1 MFDASFWV
9 AVAFVAFC
17 AILAKFAYRRIID
30 ALDARAKTI
39 SDQLDDAVRLR
50 EEAQAL
56 LASYQRKQRDA
67 MQEAEDIIEHAKQEA
82 VRLAAEAETALEA
95 EVKRR
100 GELAQAKIAQAE
112 TQALKEVRDS
122 AVEISLRAAETLIKQ
137 NLDQPTADN
146 LVDDAIRELGKS
158 AH

>member
-1 MFDASFWV
+1 MFDAAFWV
-9 AVAFVAFC
+9 AIAFVAFC

-30 ALDARAKTI
+30 ALDARAQAI
-39 SDQLDDAVRLR
+39 SHQLDEAVRLR
-50 EEAQAL
+50 KEALAL

-67 MQEAEDIIEHAKQEA
+67 MQEAEDIIEHARQEA
-82 VRLAAEAETALEA
+82 ERLAAEAEIAMEV

-112 TQALKEVRDS
+112 AQALKDVRDS

-137 NLDQPTADN
+137 NLDQPTADTII
-146 LVDDAIRELGKS
+146 DDAIRELGKS